1 MRYIRCACCYD
12 ELTEQ
17 ARRRGS
23 LQFLD
28 GKSEKFERA
37 IQHIFCYEVRLLQ
50 KSGITGSLEKNRK
63 LELISTEYS
72 MSVA

>member
-1 MRYIRCACCYD
+1 
-12 ELTEQ
+12 LTEQ

-50 KSGITGSLEKNRK
+50 KSGITGSLEKK
-63 LELISTEYS
+63 S
-72 MSVA
+72 

>member
-1 MRYIRCACCYD
+1 
-12 ELTEQ
+12 
-17 ARRRGS
+17 

-37 IQHIFCYEVRLLQ
+37 IQHIFYYEVKLLQ